1 MSVGERL
8 KAAVV
13 GCGGA
18 GVYNHIAWYATHPGV
33 ELVALVDADA
43 ERAAVVAAQWG
54 GRPYHDLDT
63 MLERER
69 PRLVSIATPVHLHV
83 AHTIRCLTAG
93 CDVLCEKPMAP
104 TPADCRRML
113 EAAAA
118 SGRMLGI
125 ALDKRFSEEFRL
137 ARKLI
142 RDGEI
147 GEPLFVRVHWVA
159 TVEWSGFRTKRYTAA
174 ACSRMSVPTSW
185 TSFPGP
191 STPSCGQC
199 RARCSSSIP
208 TSRSGRARGGHAAHR
223 LRAAGAGGNQLDRA
237 VRL

>member
-13 GCGGA
+13 GCGG
-18 GVYNHIAWYATHPGV
+18 
-33 ELVALVDADA
+33 
-43 ERAAVVAAQWG
+43 
-54 GRPYHDLDT
+54 
-63 MLERER
+63 
-69 PRLVSIATPVHLHV
+69 
-83 AHTIRCLTAG
+83 
-93 CDVLCEKPMAP
+93 AP

-147 GEPLFVRVHWVA
+147 GEPLFVRIHWVA
-159 TVEWSGFRTKRYTAA
+159 TVEWSGFRTKRYTGGAVFQDVGSHFLDLIPWTLDTELRSVH
-174 ACSRMSVPTSW
+174 CSGGA
-185 TSFPGP
+185 PGI
-191 STPSCGQC
+191 
-199 RARCSSSIP
+199 RWKR
-208 TSRSGRARGGHAAHR
+208 
-223 LRAAGAGGNQLDRA
+223 AGAFDVEIRYDASSDADLAWRA
-237 VRL
+237 YMRRRQ